1 MSFFSFLL
9 LLSSMKNYTGRVWSY
24 AMYVYHTAYNT
35 SLICWMYSSTAVG
48 LDVTYSQY
56 GDYIPTVYTYIDS
69 IRIVRRGEKR
79 GKSEEKG
86 TLFFFFKMSGNNNK
100 AGFIYVYISRNKL
113 VVSCS
118 YRDGYGSIYNS
129 VRWVVVVVSDDA
141 AAAASVAAVFAI
153 CSATVAYLLPATIA

>member
-79 GKSEEKG
+79 GTSDEKG
-86 TLFFFFKMSGNNNK
+86 MVRCFFSSKWAVIIRRDLFMS
-100 AGFIYVYISRNKL
+100 ISRNKL

-118 YRDGYGSIYNS
+118 YWDGYGSIYNS
-129 VRWVVVVVSDDA
+129 VRWVVVVGSECA
-141 AAAASVAAVFAI
+141 AAAVFAI
-153 CSATVAYLLPATIA
+153 CSATVAYLLPATIE